1 MRLIVHLAS
10 PRARKNTKIELYIKY
25 YRLVG
30 IQDDFKQLFNLQWCS
45 SKTSVSVEDS
55 RVELVVVV
63 VGGDG
68 CLGRRETST
77 IE

>member
-55 RVELVVVV
+55 RVELVVV
-63 VGGDG
+63 GGDG